1 MASEP
6 KIPKRSSE
14 HVSQDLEFITI
25 PGDALDRTPKTLDSV
40 SEKGVGTAPSPN
52 AAPQKPMARGSWSLA
67 LVTLSLAL
75 GTFLIALDTTIVGIA
90 IPTITTQFHSLDD
103 IAWYGSAYLITLTAL
118 QPSFGRIYKLYS
130 VKNTYLACV
139 AVFEVGS
146 IICASAPR
154 SAVFIVGRAIA
165 GCGAA
170 GLFQGALNIITNTV
184 PLQKRPQYMGIV
196 ISVFGI
202 SACVGPVL
210 GGAFTQGVSW
220 RWCFWVNVPI
230 GAFTFFLVL
239 IFLKHKEDKPHP
251 GTILEQMKQ
260 LDPIGAAT
268 IIAAVCCLF
277 LALQWGG
284 HSKPWKSA
292 TIIGL
297 FIGFGMLF
305 FFFCFAQYKMG
316 ENATTPLRVLRQRSI
331 LFGALFLFSSAMSAY
346 VYGYYLPI
354 YFQSIKGSSPTKSG
368 LQFMALAL
376 PQIFALIL
384 AGALTTKWGHYVPY
398 MIVGT
403 AINVVGSGFL
413 ITLDTDTPTLK
424 WAAYMV
430 VTGIGTGIGV
440 NLPYTA
446 VQVVLPEID
455 IPLGNAI
462 SQFAYQLG
470 ASIGLAVGQ
479 TLFLNQLTSELSK
492 RTSLVSPA
500 AVIAAGAS
508 DLQRLAPTPE
518 LLRILLESYAS
529 AIRHALIFALAVVC
543 LAFAF
548 TFGMEHRNVKT
559 AAEKGIV
566 EGTNVQTREEA

>member
-139 AVFEVGS
+139 AVFEGMSPLLPTAMCNNFDCGIVGS

-220 RWCFWVNVPI
+220 RWCFWV
-230 GAFTFFLVL
+230 
-239 IFLKHKEDKPHP
+239 
-251 GTILEQMKQ
+251 
-260 LDPIGAAT
+260 
-268 IIAAVCCLF
+268 
-277 LALQWGG
+277 
-284 HSKPWKSA
+284 
-292 TIIGL
+292 
-297 FIGFGMLF
+297 
-305 FFFCFAQYKMG
+305 
-316 ENATTPLRVLRQRSI
+316 
-331 LFGALFLFSSAMSAY
+331 
-346 VYGYYLPI
+346 
-354 YFQSIKGSSPTKSG
+354 
-368 LQFMALAL
+368 
-376 PQIFALIL
+376 
-384 AGALTTKWGHYVPY
+384 
-398 MIVGT
+398 
-403 AINVVGSGFL
+403 
-413 ITLDTDTPTLK
+413 
-424 WAAYMV
+424 
-430 VTGIGTGIGV
+430 
-440 NLPYTA
+440 
-446 VQVVLPEID
+446 
-455 IPLGNAI
+455 
-462 SQFAYQLG
+462 
-470 ASIGLAVGQ
+470 
-479 TLFLNQLTSELSK
+479 
-492 RTSLVSPA
+492 
-500 AVIAAGAS
+500 
-508 DLQRLAPTPE
+508 
-518 LLRILLESYAS
+518 
-529 AIRHALIFALAVVC
+529 
-543 LAFAF
+543 
-548 TFGMEHRNVKT
+548 
-559 AAEKGIV
+559 
-566 EGTNVQTREEA
+566 

>member
-1 MASEP
+1 MSP
-6 KIPKRSSE
+6 SS
-14 HVSQDLEFITI
+14 
-25 PGDALDRTPKTLDSV
+25 
-40 SEKGVGTAPSPN
+40 
-52 AAPQKPMARGSWSLA
+52 
-67 LVTLSLAL
+67 
-75 GTFLIALDTTIVGIA
+75 
-90 IPTITTQFHSLDD
+90 
-103 IAWYGSAYLITLTAL
+103 GSAHLTLC
-118 QPSFGRIYKLYS
+118 R
-130 VKNTYLACV
+130 
-139 AVFEVGS
+139 
-146 IICASAPR
+146 
-154 SAVFIVGRAIA
+154 
-165 GCGAA
+165 
-170 GLFQGALNIITNTV
+170 
-184 PLQKRPQYMGIV
+184 
-196 ISVFGI
+196 
-202 SACVGPVL
+202 
-210 GGAFTQGVSW
+210 
-220 RWCFWVNVPI
+220 NVPI

-346 VYGYYLPI
+346 VVSTPIGCKHINAKYRQYGYYLPI

-384 AGALTTKWGHYVPY
+384 AGALTTKWGHYVSPMIFKCSRYLLTIRPKVPY

-446 VQVVLPEID
+446 VQVVLP
-455 IPLGNAI
+455 
-462 SQFAYQLG
+462 
-470 ASIGLAVGQ
+470 
-479 TLFLNQLTSELSK
+479 
-492 RTSLVSPA
+492 
-500 AVIAAGAS
+500 
-508 DLQRLAPTPE
+508 
-518 LLRILLESYAS
+518 
-529 AIRHALIFALAVVC
+529 
-543 LAFAF
+543 
-548 TFGMEHRNVKT
+548 
-559 AAEKGIV
+559 
-566 EGTNVQTREEA
+566 